1 MPLSEVI
8 KCLIPYIQLAILVEV
23 DVMSGKKIMLL
34 GIALIL
40 LGIAYRV
47 IGVDNG
53 FQAFLRD
60 YVHWIGIVITAVG
73 FFIPDDN

>member
-1 MPLSEVI
+1 MFAWEPPRSGFVLF
-8 KCLIPYIQLAILVEV
+8 ILVEV

-40 LGIAYRV
+40 FGIAYRV

-73 FFIPDDN
+73 FFIPDDK

>member
-1 MPLSEVI
+1 
-8 KCLIPYIQLAILVEV
+8 
-23 DVMSGKKIMLL
+23 MSGKKIMLL